1 MRIQAARATAGT
13 RHARRRIGKRKGSS
27 RSKRYVTP
35 THVRRSGAA
44 AIPDFAT
51 LSDIVCPAKA
61 LSSSGS

>member
-1 MRIQAARATAGT
+1 LASAKAAAA
-13 RHARRRIGKRKGSS
+13 ASAM
-27 RSKRYVTP
+27 VTP